1 MRLNICKVILKL
13 WKIPRLDYD
22 LNQCISI
29 IFFVVKSVNPQE
41 GCSDMEVWG
50 NKSEKN
56 INPECPFNPAHGREG
71 LGNRHEAL

>member
-1 MRLNICKVILKL
+1 MAVYILVQLIKSR
-13 WKIPRLDYD
+13 IP
-22 LNQCISI
+22 